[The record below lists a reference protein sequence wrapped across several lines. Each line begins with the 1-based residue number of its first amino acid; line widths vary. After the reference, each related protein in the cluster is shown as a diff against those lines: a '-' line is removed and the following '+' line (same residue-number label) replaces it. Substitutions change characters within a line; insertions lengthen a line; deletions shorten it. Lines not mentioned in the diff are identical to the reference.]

1 MIGYVEIDTEVLAI
15 SVDSHFS
22 HLAWRKTSRDN
33 GGLGQVNIPLVA
45 DITKSISQSYGVLV
59 EDENDPLNGASL
71 RGLFIID
78 GKGTIRSITINDEQV
93 GRNAEETLR
102 TIKAFKHADE
112 HGVVCPAGWKP
123 GSKTIIPDQDKSK
136 EYFK

>member
-1 MIGYVEIDTEVLAI
+1 MAI

-22 HLAWRKTSRDN
+22 HLAWRKTAREQ
-33 GGLGQVNIPLVA
+33 GGLGQVDIPLVA
-45 DITKSISQSYGVLV
+45 DITKEIARSYGVLV
-59 EDENDPLNGASL
+59 ENPEDPLNGATL

-78 GKGTIRSITINDEQV
+78 GNGKVRSITINDEQV
-93 GRNAEETLR
+93 GRNADETLR
-102 TIKAFKHADE
+102 TIQAFQHADT

-136 EYFK
+136 DFFREL